1 MQIVWGH
8 SYRGAMSLQ
17 EAFARYR
24 ARSRVAV
31 EENLHHDERR
41 GQLQELLR
49 DGFGIEADEVELE
62 RNVRFAEARGRID
75 LLYRNL
81 VFEVKRDLKREHDD
95 VIRELRL
102 YLSGLD
108 SRAFAIAADGQ
119 RFEAYRLVSKDVVLI
134 NELSLE
140 EVDDETAIQWL
151 DAFLFTQQAIAPT
164 ADNVVRRFGPRS
176 PVFLSAE
183 DELGEM
189 WGEAKQH
196 LTAKT
201 KRAEWDRLLGIVY
214 GSPNGSDSLFL
225 RHTYLAIVARLFAFL
240 AIKQEAPAP
249 NEVMEVIT
257 GKAFQRLGIE
267 NLVEEDFFGWIGEST
282 VSAQAGKM
290 AQGIARHLS
299 VYATELIDEDLLKQ
313 LYETLVDPADRH
325 DLGEFYT
332 PDWLAAVVLREAD
345 YGPGQRLLDPACGS
359 GTFIFLAVRALRE
372 HGLKGQALVVEAEQH
387 LLGFDVH
394 PLAVTVARANF
405 VLALREDLRAAK
417 RTVSIPIWMAHSLA
431 LPEPRFGRPIEV
443 PVPELPSGASERF
456 TLPTE
461 MEEMVP
467 GSLAQAVGHIRELS
481 DPSIDDEDAAAALS
495 TQLDDLGVGNF
506 SDIWLANLRLFRQL
520 VREGRDTIW
529 GFVLSNAVRPQVVAR
544 SPVDLVVGNPPW
556 LALRDIAD
564 ATYQGQLTE
573 LALGYGLLEKRRGW
587 QTGALELATIF
598 ACFSI
603 DHYLKPGGKLAFV
616 LPRGVLFGAKQHEPF
631 RRLKVST
638 SFAPVKAFDLADVD
652 PLFNVPSAALI
663 VRKEAPP
670 EEAGWPVQTVSGTLP
685 KRNLGEEDALP
696 SLSVSAPRKLT
707 PTTQQESFYMQKA
720 FQGATLAPRP
730 FWFIQPKS
738 GQTSDRPWCVTDEES
753 IRKAKDPWKVVSL
766 EGQLE
771 SEFIFAT
778 VLSVYAFQLG
788 SIKLCALPLATE
800 KTLRLLSPQ
809 EVLRAGG
816 SGFYKWLMAAEELWE
831 KHRKASAAQS
841 VPLFQY
847 LDNHKNLTRQR
858 LGGMRLIY
866 GSDGSHVRAAVIDP
880 KQVLESLLPKPR
892 GVVYDMNTYWID
904 VRSESEAHYLA
915 GVLNSDFVNDAIKS
929 AQTQGAWGARHIH
942 RRPFERVAIPEF
954 ESANQDHERLAEISR
969 VAHDRF
975 AERPPA
981 RTRAKQLDPVE
992 DLMPEVNSLAAKI
1005 CVVP

>member
-1 MQIVWGH
+1 
-8 SYRGAMSLQ
+8 MSLQ

-24 ARSRVAV
+24 ATSRVAV
-31 EENLHHDERR
+31 QENLHHDKRR
-41 GQLQELLR
+41 AQLQELLR
-49 DGFGIEADEVELE
+49 DGFGVEADEFELE

-81 VFEVKRDLKREHDD
+81 VFEVKRDLRREHED
-95 VIRELRL
+95 VIRELHL
-102 YLSGLD
+102 YLNGLD
-108 SRAFAIAADGQ
+108 GRAFAIAADGE
-119 RFEAYRLVSKDVVLI
+119 RFEAYRLASEEVVLV
-134 NELSLE
+134 NELTLD

-164 ADNVVRRFGPRS
+164 ADNVVRRFGPHS

-183 DELGEM
+183 DELRKM
-189 WGEAKQH
+189 WGEAKQQ
-196 LTAKT
+196 LTAAT

-214 GSPNGSDSLFL
+214 GSPKGSDSLFL

-240 AIKQEAPAP
+240 AIERTAPAS

-267 NLVEEDFFGWIGEST
+267 NLVEEDFFGWISEPT
-282 VSAQAGKM
+282 VEAPAGKL

-332 PDWLAAVVLREAD
+332 PDWLAALVLREAD

-359 GTFIFLAVRALRE
+359 GTFLFLAVRALRE
-372 HGLKGQALVVEAEQH
+372 HGLKGQALVTEAEQH

-405 VLALREDLRAAK
+405 VLALREDLQAAK
-417 RTVSIPIWMAHSLA
+417 NTVSIPIWMANSLA
-431 LPEPRFGRPIEV
+431 VPELRFGRPIEV
-443 PVPELPSGASERF
+443 PVPESPTGASQRF

-461 MEEMVP
+461 MEEVVP

-481 DPSIDDEDAAAALS
+481 DPSIDDEDADAALS

-520 VREGRDTIW
+520 VREERDTIW

-544 SPVDLVVGNPPW
+544 NPVDLVVGNPPW

-573 LALGYGLLEKRRGW
+573 LALEYGLLKERRGW

-603 DHYLKPGGKLAFV
+603 DHYLKVNGKLAFV

-631 RRLKVST
+631 RRLEVSP
-638 SFAPVKAFDLADVD
+638 SFAPVEAFDLVDVD

-663 VRKEAPP
+663 VSKEARP
-670 EEAGWPVQTVSGTLP
+670 EEARWPVQTVSGALP
-685 KRNLGEEDALP
+685 KRNLGEEDALS
-696 SLSVSAPRKLT
+696 SLSFSASRELT
-707 PTTQQESFYMQKA
+707 DADQVESFYLQRA
-720 FQGATLAPRP
+720 LQGATLVPRP
-730 FWFIQPKS
+730 FWFIQAES
-738 GQTSDRPWCVTDEES
+738 GQTSERPWCVTDGES
-753 IRKAKDPWKVVSL
+753 IRKAKGPWKVVSL
-766 EGQLE
+766 EGQVE

-778 VLSVYAFQLG
+778 VLAIYSFQLG
-788 SIKLCALPLATE
+788 PIKLCALPVNTE

-816 SGFYKWLMAAEELWE
+816 SGFYKWLTEAEGLWE
-831 KHRKASAAQS
+831 KHRKASTAQS

-858 LGGMRLIY
+858 LGGVRLVY

-880 KQVLESLLPKPR
+880 KRVLESLLPKPR
-892 GVVYDMNTYWID
+892 GVIYDMNTYWID

-954 ESANQDHERLAEISR
+954 ESANQDHKRLAEISQI
-969 VAHDRF
+969 AHDRF
-975 AERPPA
+975 EERAPA
-981 RTRAKQLDPVE
+981 RTRAKQLDPIN

-1005 CVVP
+1005 CGVL

>member
-1 MQIVWGH
+1 
-8 SYRGAMSLQ
+8 MSPQ

-31 EENLHHDERR
+31 KENLHHDERR
-41 GQLQELLR
+41 AQLQELLR
-49 DGFGIEADEVELE
+49 EGFGIEVDQVELE

-95 VIRELRL
+95 VVRELGL
-102 YLSGLD
+102 YLSSLD
-108 SRAFAIAADGQ
+108 GRAFAIAADGQ
-119 RFEAYRLVSKDVVLI
+119 RFEAYRLVSEHVVLVD
-134 NELSLE
+134 ELALE
-140 EVDDETAIQWL
+140 EVDDKTAIQWL

-164 ADNVVRRFGPRS
+164 ADDVVRRFGPHS

-183 DELGEM
+183 DELTEM
-189 WGEAKQH
+189 WGGANEQ

-214 GSPNGSDSLFL
+214 GSPKGSDSLFL

-240 AIKQEAPAP
+240 AIEQTAPAAD
-249 NEVMEVIT
+249 EVMEVIT
-257 GKAFQRLGIE
+257 GTAFQRLGVE
-267 NLVEEDFFGWIGEST
+267 NLVEEDFFGWIGEPA
-282 VSAQAGKM
+282 VEAQAARL

-332 PDWLAAVVLREAD
+332 PDWLAAMVLREAD
-345 YGPGQRLLDPACGS
+345 YRPGQRLLDPACGS

-372 HGLKGQALVVEAEQH
+372 HGLRGQALVTEAEQH

-405 VLALREDLRAAK
+405 ILALREDLQDAK
-417 RTVSIPIWMAHSLA
+417 STVSIPIWMANSLA
-431 LPEPRFGRPIEV
+431 VPELRFGRPIEV
-443 PVPELPSGASERF
+443 PVPESPTGVVESF

-461 MEEMVP
+461 MEEIVP

-481 DPSIDDEDAAAALS
+481 EPGIDDEDAAAALS

-506 SDIWLANLRLFRQL
+506 SDEWLANLRLFRQL
-520 VREGRDTIW
+520 VREERDTIW

-544 SPVDLVVGNPPW
+544 NPVDLVVGNPPW

-564 ATYQGQLTE
+564 ASYQGQLTE
-573 LALGYGLLEKRRGW
+573 LALQYGLLKERRGW

-603 DHYLKPGGKLAFV
+603 DHYLKAGGGLAFV

-631 RRLKVST
+631 RRLDVSPP
-638 SFAPVKAFDLADVD
+638 FAPVKAFDLTDVD
-652 PLFNVPSAALI
+652 PLFNVPSVALM

-670 EEAGWPVQTVSGTLP
+670 KEARWLVQTVSGTLP
-685 KRNLGEEDALP
+685 KRNLSESDALP
-696 SLSVSAPRKLT
+696 SLSFSASQELS
-707 PTTQQESFYMQKA
+707 PTDQMESFYLQKA
-720 FQGATLAPRP
+720 LQGATLAPRP
-730 FWFIQPKS
+730 FWFIQPES
-738 GQTSDRPWCVTDEES
+738 GQTSERPWCVTDEES

-766 EGQLE
+766 EGQIE
-771 SEFIFAT
+771 DDFIFAT
-778 VLSVYAFQLG
+778 VLGIYAFQLG
-788 SIKLCALPLATE
+788 SIKLCALPLATRGP
-800 KTLRLLSPQ
+800 LRLLSPQ

-816 SGFYKWLMAAEELWE
+816 SGFYKWLMGAEKLWKE
-831 KHRKASAAQS
+831 HRKASVAQS

-858 LGGMRLIY
+858 LGGVRLIY
-866 GSDGSHVRAAVIDP
+866 GADGSHVRAAVIEP
-880 KQVLESLLPKPR
+880 ERVLKSLMPKPR
-892 GVVYDMNTYWID
+892 GIVYDMNTYWID
-904 VRSESEAHYLA
+904 VHSDSEAHYLA
-915 GVLNSDFVNDAIKS
+915 GVLNSDFVNNAIKS

-954 ESANQDHERLAEISR
+954 ESTDPNHQRLVEISR
-969 VAHDRF
+969 MAHDRF
-975 AERPPA
+975 QGRAPA
-981 RTRAKQLDPVE
+981 RTRAKQLGPVD
-992 DLMPEVNSLAAKI
+992 DLMPEVNSLVAEI
-1005 CVVP
+1005 CGVL

>member
-1 MQIVWGH
+1 
-8 SYRGAMSLQ
+8 MSLH

-24 ARSRVAV
+24 AMSRVAV
-31 EENLHHDERR
+31 QENLHHDKRR
-41 GQLQELLR
+41 AQLQELLR
-49 DGFGIEADEVELE
+49 DGFGVEADEVELE
-62 RNVRFAEARGRID
+62 RNVRFAEVRGRID

-81 VFEVKRDLKREHDD
+81 VFEVKRDLKREHED
-95 VIRELRL
+95 VIRELHL
-102 YLSGLD
+102 YLSSLD
-108 SRAFAIAADGQ
+108 NRAFAIAADGQ
-119 RFEAYRLVSKDVVLI
+119 RFEAYRLVSKEVVLV

-164 ADNVVRRFGPRS
+164 AESVVRRFGPHS

-189 WGEAKQH
+189 WDEAKQK
-196 LTAKT
+196 LTAET

-214 GSPNGSDSLFL
+214 GSSKGSDSLFL
-225 RHTYLAIVARLFAFL
+225 RHTYLAIVSRLFAFL
-240 AIKQEAPAP
+240 AIKQAPPAS
-249 NEVMEVIT
+249 NEVTEVIT
-257 GKAFQRLGIE
+257 GRAFHRLGIE
-267 NLVEEDFFGWIGEST
+267 NLVEEDFFGWISEPGIET
-282 VSAQAGKM
+282 KARRLG
-290 AQGIARHLS
+290 QGIARHLS
-299 VYATELIDEDLLKQ
+299 VYATELVDEDLLKQ
-313 LYETLVDPADRH
+313 LYETLVDPDDRH

-332 PDWLAAVVLREAD
+332 PDWLAAVVLREAN

-359 GTFIFLAVRALRE
+359 GTFLFLAVRVLRE
-372 HGLKGQALVVEAEQH
+372 SGLQGQALVTEAEQH
-387 LLGFDVH
+387 LVGFDVH

-405 VLALREDLRAAK
+405 VLALREDLQAAK
-417 RTVSIPIWMAHSLA
+417 STVSIPIWMANSLA
-431 LPEPRFGRPIEV
+431 VPELRFGRPIEV
-443 PVPELPSGASERF
+443 PVPESPTGASERF

-461 MEEMVP
+461 MEEVVP
-467 GSLAQAVGHIRELS
+467 GSLAQTVGHVRELS
-481 DPSIDDEDAAAALS
+481 EPSIDDKDADAALS

-506 SDIWLANLRLFRQL
+506 SDIWLANLRLFRKL

-529 GFVLSNAVRPQVVAR
+529 GFVLSNAVRPQVVAQN
-544 SPVDLVVGNPPW
+544 PVDLVVGNPPW

-573 LALGYGLLEKRRGW
+573 LALEYGLLKERRGW

-603 DHYLKPGGKLAFV
+603 DHYLKTEGKLAFV

-631 RRLKVST
+631 RRLEVSP

-652 PLFNVPSAALI
+652 PLFNVPSTALI
-663 VRKEAPP
+663 IRKEGKPK
-670 EEAGWPVQTVSGTLP
+670 EVHWPVQTVSGTLP
-685 KRNLGEEDALP
+685 TRNVSEHDACS
-696 SLSVSAPRKLT
+696 SLSFSTAQELTASAQL
-707 PTTQQESFYMQKA
+707 ESFYLQKA
-720 FQGATLAPRP
+720 LQGATLAPRP
-730 FWFIQPKS
+730 FWFIKAES

-753 IRKAKDPWKVVSL
+753 IRKAKDPWKIISL
-766 EGQLE
+766 EGQIE

-778 VLSVYAFQLG
+778 VLAVYAFQLG
-788 SIKLCALPLATE
+788 PIKLCALPVATE

-816 SGFYKWLMAAEELWE
+816 SGFYKWLKAAEGLWE
-831 KHRKASAAQS
+831 KHRKASVSQS

-858 LGGMRLIY
+858 LGGTRLVY
-866 GSDGSHVRAAVIDP
+866 GSDGSHVRAVVVNP
-880 KQVLESLLPKPR
+880 KPILESVVPKPR
-892 GVVYDMNTYWID
+892 GIIYDMNTYWID

-915 GVLNSDFVNDAIKS
+915 GLLNSDFVNDAIKS

-954 ESANQDHERLAEISR
+954 ESTNDDHKRLAEISR
-969 VAHDRF
+969 IAHDRF
-975 AERPPA
+975 EAKTPA
-981 RTRAKQLDPVE
+981 RTRAKQLDPLE
-992 DLMPEVNSLAAKI
+992 DLMPEMNSITAKV
-1005 CVVP
+1005 CGVL